1 MTFSHYDLHTHTT
14 ASDGVLSPAA
24 LFASALDHGIE
35 ILAITDHDT
44 IDGYSQLLSLQQS
57 GKISDQIKLISGAEL
72 TCVLERQ
79 VLHIVA
85 LNIQMDNPGL
95 IEHLSMLETLRLDRA
110 ERIAEKLVKKKLP
123 NILSLV
129 HEKAAGAQIGRPHF
143 AKVLCDLKLVSSEA
157 EAFKKYLGAGKVANV
172 SVQWPTL
179 EQVLEVIKQSG
190 GVSVLAHPTKYKLT
204 MSKLR
209 RIIAEFKLLGGD
221 AIEISYPGV
230 NVQQQNILK
239 FEIDKHQLSVSA
251 GSDFHAPENKWT
263 TLGRYPKVADDLPHV
278 LTKCLADQVT
288 LKRI

>member
-1 MTFSHYDLHTHTT
+1 MIFPHYDLHTHTT
-14 ASDGVLSPAA
+14 ASDGVLSPSA
-24 LFASALDHGIE
+24 LFTSALE
-35 ILAITDHDT
+35 NELKILAVTDHDT
-44 IDGYSQLLSLQQS
+44 IEGCSELLALQRS
-57 GKISDQIKLISGAEL
+57 GEISDEIKLISGAEL
-72 TCVLERQ
+72 TCVLDRQ
-79 VLHIVA
+79 ILHVVA
-85 LNIQMDNPGL
+85 LGIQIDNPAL
-95 IEHLSMLETLRLDRA
+95 TEHMLMLQALRLERA

-123 NILSLV
+123 DILSLV

-157 EAFKKYLGAGKVANV
+157 QAFKKYLGAGKVANV

-179 EQVLEVIKQSG
+179 EQVLKVIKQSG

-221 AIEISYPGV
+221 AIEFSYPGV

-239 FEIDKHQLSVSA
+239 FEIDKHQLLVSA
-251 GSDFHAPENKWT
+251 GSDFHTPENKWT

-278 LTKCLADQVT
+278 LTKCLADKVPV
-288 LKRI
+288 KRI